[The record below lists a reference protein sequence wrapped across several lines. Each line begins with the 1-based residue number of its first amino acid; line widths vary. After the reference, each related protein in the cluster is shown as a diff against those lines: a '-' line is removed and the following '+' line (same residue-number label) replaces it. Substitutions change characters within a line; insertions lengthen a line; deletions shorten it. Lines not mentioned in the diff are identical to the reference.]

1 MISRFYLLSPESP
14 EPVGERISLAV
25 GESLEACIL
34 VLPGYSGSLDLTLD
48 LDGEGASAEVYG
60 AFLCTGSEEVA
71 LRVDVNHNVPSCQ
84 SRQLFKGIAG
94 GTAKASFKGLVTVRP
109 GAIRTEAYQ
118 ETHNILASET
128 ARVEADPQLEIYADD
143 VQCSHGATV
152 GHLDELA
159 QYYMRSRGI
168 PEQEARLLQMVSF
181 LAPVLQHLP
190 STCRESLM
198 TSVESALRT
207 L

>member
-1 MISRFYLLSPESP
+1 MIRKFYLLT
-14 EPVGERISLAV
+14 EPGPVSERISLGE

-34 VLPGYSGSLDLTLD
+34 ALPGYSGSLELMVDLE
-48 LDGEGASAEVYG
+48 GRGASAEIYG
-60 AFLCTGSEEVA
+60 AYLCTGSEDLS
-71 LRVDVNHNVPSCQ
+71 LRVDMNHKVPSCH

-94 GTAKASFKGLVTVRP
+94 GTAKAAFRGLVKV
-109 GAIRTEAYQ
+109 AKDAVQTEAYQ
-118 ETHNILASET
+118 ETHNILASDS

-143 VQCSHGATV
+143 VQGSHGATV

-168 PEQEARLLQMVSF
+168 PEREARVLQMISF

-190 STCRESLM
+190 EEVRKDLTAR
-198 TSVESALRT
+198 VESELRAL
-207 L
+207 

>member
-1 MISRFYLLSPESP
+1 MIRKFYLLT
-14 EPVGERISLAV
+14 EPGPVSERISLGE

-34 VLPGYSGSLDLTLD
+34 AFPGYSGSLELTVDLE
-48 LDGEGASAEVYG
+48 GRGASAEIYG
-60 AFLCTGSEEVA
+60 AYLCTGSEDLS
-71 LRVDVNHNVPSCQ
+71 LRVDMNHNVPSCH

-94 GTAKASFKGLVTVRP
+94 GTAKAAFRGLVKV
-109 GAIRTEAYQ
+109 AKDAVQTEAYQ
-118 ETHNILASET
+118 ETHNILASDS

-168 PEQEARLLQMVSF
+168 PEQEARVLQMISF

-190 STCRESLM
+190 EEVREDL
-198 TSVESALRT
+198 TARVESELRAL
-207 L
+207 

>member
-1 MISRFYLLSPESP
+1 MIRKFYLLTESGL
-14 EPVGERISLAV
+14 VSERIPLGE
-25 GESLEACIL
+25 GESLEACVL
-34 VLPGYSGSLDLTLD
+34 ALPGYSGSLELTVDLE
-48 LDGEGASAEVYG
+48 GRGASAEIYG
-60 AFLCTGSEEVA
+60 AYLCTGSEDLS
-71 LRVDVNHNVPSCQ
+71 LRVDMNHKVPSCH

-94 GTAKASFKGLVTVRP
+94 GTAKAAFRGLVKV
-109 GAIRTEAYQ
+109 AKDAVQTEAYQ
-118 ETHNILASET
+118 ETHNILASDS

-168 PEQEARLLQMVSF
+168 PEREARVLQMISF

-190 STCRESLM
+190 EEVRENL
-198 TSVESALRT
+198 TARVESELRAL
-207 L
+207 

>member
-1 MISRFYLLSPESP
+1 MIRKFYLLTDPGDVS
-14 EPVGERISLAV
+14 ERISLGE
-25 GESLEACIL
+25 GESLEICIL
-34 VLPGYSGSLDLTLD
+34 ALPGYGGSLGLTVDLK
-48 LDGEGASAEVYG
+48 GRGASAEIYG
-60 AFLCTGSEEVA
+60 AYLCTGDEEVA
-71 LRVDVNHNVPSCQ
+71 LRVDMNHDVPSCH

-94 GTAKASFKGLVTVRP
+94 GTARAAFRGLVKV
-109 GAIRTEAYQ
+109 AKDAVQTEAYQ

-168 PEQEARLLQMVSF
+168 PEQEARVLQMISF

-190 STCRESLM
+190 EEVREAL
-198 TSVESALRT
+198 TARVESELRAL
-207 L
+207 

>member
-1 MISRFYLLSPESP
+1 MIRKFYLLT
-14 EPVGERISLAV
+14 EPGPVSERISLGE

-34 VLPGYSGSLDLTLD
+34 ALPGYSGALELTVDLE
-48 LDGEGASAEVYG
+48 GRGASAEIYG
-60 AFLCTGSEEVA
+60 AYLCTGSEDLS
-71 LRVDVNHNVPSCQ
+71 LRVDMNHNVPSCH

-94 GTAKASFKGLVTVRP
+94 GTAKAADS
-109 GAIRTEAYQ
+109 
-118 ETHNILASET
+118 

-168 PEQEARLLQMVSF
+168 PEQEARMLQMISF

-190 STCRESLM
+190 EEVRKDLTAR
-198 TSVESALRT
+198 VESELRAL
-207 L
+207 

>member
-1 MISRFYLLSPESP
+1 MIRKFYFLT
-14 EPVGERISLAV
+14 EPGTVSERVFLGE
-25 GESLEACIL
+25 GESLEACVL
-34 VLPGYSGSLDLTLD
+34 ALPGYDGALELTVDLK
-48 LDGEGASAEVYG
+48 GRGASAEIYG
-60 AFLCTGSEEVA
+60 AYLCAGDENVA
-71 LRVDVNHNVPSCQ
+71 LRVDMNHDVPFCH

-94 GTAKASFKGLVTVRP
+94 GTARAAFRGLVKV
-109 GAIRTEAYQ
+109 AKDAVQTEAYQ
-118 ETHNILASET
+118 ETHNILASDT

-168 PEQEARLLQMVSF
+168 PEQEARVLQMISF

-190 STCRESLM
+190 EDVRETL
-198 TSVESALRT
+198 TARVEAELRAL
-207 L
+207 

>member
-1 MISRFYLLSPESP
+1 MIRKFYLLT
-14 EPVGERISLAV
+14 EPGPVSERISLGE
-25 GESLEACIL
+25 GESLEACVL
-34 VLPGYSGSLDLTLD
+34 ALPGYSGSLELMVDLE
-48 LDGEGASAEVYG
+48 GRGASAEIYG
-60 AFLCTGSEEVA
+60 AYLCTGSEDLS
-71 LRVDVNHNVPSCQ
+71 LRVDMNHKVPSCH

-94 GTAKASFKGLVTVRP
+94 GTAKAAFRGLVKV
-109 GAIRTEAYQ
+109 AKDAVQTEAYQ
-118 ETHNILASET
+118 ETHNILASDS

-168 PEQEARLLQMVSF
+168 PEREARVLQMISF

-190 STCRESLM
+190 EEVREDL
-198 TSVESALRT
+198 TARVESELRAL
-207 L
+207 

>member
-1 MISRFYLLSPESP
+1 MIRKCYLLTDPGDVS
-14 EPVGERISLAV
+14 ERISLGE

-34 VLPGYSGSLDLTLD
+34 ALPGYSGALELTVDLE
-48 LDGEGASAEVYG
+48 GRGASAEIYG
-60 AFLCTGSEEVA
+60 AYLCTGSEELS
-71 LRVDVNHNVPSCQ
+71 LRVDMNHKVPACH

-94 GTAKASFKGLVTVRP
+94 GTARAAFRGLVKV
-109 GAIRTEAYQ
+109 AKDAVQTEAYQ
-118 ETHNILASET
+118 ETHNILASDA
-128 ARVEADPQLEIYADD
+128 ARIEADPQLEIYADD

-168 PEQEARLLQMVSF
+168 PEQEARVLQMISF

-190 STCRESLM
+190 VEVREDL
-198 TSVESALRT
+198 TARVESELRAL
-207 L
+207 

>member
-1 MISRFYLLSPESP
+1 MIRKFYLLT
-14 EPVGERISLAV
+14 EPGPVSERISLGE

-34 VLPGYSGSLDLTLD
+34 ALPGYSGSLELTVDLE
-48 LDGEGASAEVYG
+48 GRGASAEIYG
-60 AFLCTGSEEVA
+60 AYLCTGSEDLS
-71 LRVDVNHNVPSCQ
+71 LRVDMNHKVPSCH

-94 GTAKASFKGLVTVRP
+94 GTARAAFRGLVKV
-109 GAIRTEAYQ
+109 AKDAVQTEAYQ
-118 ETHNILASET
+118 ETHNILASDS

-168 PEQEARLLQMVSF
+168 PEREARVLQMISF

-190 STCRESLM
+190 EEVCEDLTAR
-198 TSVESALRT
+198 VESELRS

>member
-1 MISRFYLLSPESP
+1 MIRKFYLLTRPGAVS
-14 EPVGERISLAV
+14 ERISLGE

-34 VLPGYSGSLDLTLD
+34 ALPGYSGALDLTVD
-48 LDGEGASAEVYG
+48 LVGRGASAGIYG
-60 AFLCTGSEEVA
+60 AYLCTGDEDVT
-71 LRVDVNHNVPSCQ
+71 LHVDLNHEVPSCQ

-94 GTAKASFKGLVTVRP
+94 GTAKAAFRGLVKV
-109 GAIRTEAYQ
+109 AKDAVQTEAYQ
-118 ETHNILASET
+118 ETHNLLASAT

-168 PEQEARLLQMVSF
+168 PEQEARVLQMISF

-190 STCRESLM
+190 EDVRETL
-198 TSVESALRT
+198 TARVESELRAL
-207 L
+207 